1 MSQEGNAKGGR
12 EVDVTVYYGAQDK
25 TEGFR
30 RNDTV
35 DDVLDWA
42 VTAFNIDS
50 GLASEFEL
58 ARHGEQEELSGS
70 THIGP
75 LTHGQKT
82 LALDLVRG
90 DIANGA
96 VR

>member
-1 MSQEGNAKGGR
+1 MPKEDDAKGGR
-12 EVDVTVYYGAQDK
+12 EVDVTVYYGAKDK

-35 DDVLDWA
+35 DDVLEWA
-42 VTAFNIDS
+42 ITAFEIDPS
-50 GLASEFEL
+50 LASEFEL
-58 ARHGEQEELSGS
+58 ARHGEQEELPGN

-96 VR
+96 AQ